1 MNRLAATLAAL
12 AFAAVSQH
20 ALAAWP
26 DKPIRLVI
34 PFPPGGGTDVVGRL
48 IGQKMSEE
56 LGVPVLIDNRPG
68 ADTQIGTALVAR
80 AAPDGYTIGMV
91 TPSLAINKTLYAA
104 TAQYDPIKDFAP
116 VSLVAATPF
125 YLAVGTQ
132 TPYRNA
138 SELVDASRK
147 PGANFTYGTASSI
160 GYLSGE
166 QTRNAL
172 KLSARHIPYKGS
184 AASVTAV
191 ASGELTYTID
201 TILAMRSLVDAGK
214 LRILATSAPQRSGSY
229 PDIPTLDETWK
240 GFSIVSWWGIVAP
253 AGTPAA
259 AVGRM
264 DKVLAKVLAAPDVR
278 KKLEALGAE
287 ANYGDS
293 EKFSAVIRH
302 DLDAYGDTI
311 KSVNLEPGH

>member
-1 MNRLAATLAAL
+1 MTRIAATLAAF
-12 AFAAVSQH
+12 AFAAVSHQ

-56 LGVPVLIDNRPG
+56 LGVTVVIDNRPG
-68 ADTQIGTALVAR
+68 ADTQIGTALVAK

-125 YLAVGTQ
+125 YLAVATQ
-132 TPYRNA
+132 APYKTA
-138 SELVDASRK
+138 SDLVDASRK

-166 QTRNAL
+166 QTRAAL
-172 KLSARHIPYKGS
+172 KLDARHIPYKGS

-191 ASGELTYTID
+191 AAGELTYTID
-201 TILAMRSLVDAGK
+201 TILAMRPLVDAGK
-214 LRILATSAPQRSGSY
+214 LRILGTSAPQRVNAF
-229 PDIPTLDETWK
+229 PEIPALGETWK

-259 AVGRM
+259 AVSRM
-264 DKVLAKVLAAPDVR
+264 DKALAKILTTAEMR
-278 KKLEALGAE
+278 QKLEALGAV
-287 ANYGDS
+287 ANYADS

-302 DLDAYGDTI
+302 DLDSYGDTI
-311 KSVNLEPGH
+311 KSVGLEPGH